1 MKKINNLNL
10 FRKISS
16 FYVLYIWKELFIY
29 KCNVCG
35 NEDERYIGYN
45 NGKPYCRRCISFYGE
60 LADDELYIRRY
71 KGNVELKYELSEEQK
86 SLSSQ
91 ILDNYKNHN
100 NTLIYAVCG
109 AGKTELVFKVI
120 EYALKHKESVGFA
133 IPRKDVVIELSERL
147 KNAFPTYKIVSVYGG
162 HHDELNG
169 DIVCLTT
176 HQLYRYNKYFNLLI
190 MDEIDAFPFK
200 DNFVLISLFNRSVK
214 GNHVIMSATP
224 SEELV
229 NKYKTMN
236 NHKFIALHTR
246 YHKKPIP
253 VPTIQIGF
261 GITLAYLV
269 LKYLIRFL
277 KENKPVFIFTPT
289 IEQCEILFK
298 MLKIFAKDGN
308 FVHSKRKE
316 RSQIIQDFKKGKYK
330 YLVTT
335 SVLERGVTF
344 KNLQVIVY
352 DAAHE
357 IYSKET
363 LIQISGR
370 VGRVIGA
377 TGGEI
382 IYVASKKSKAM
393 AESIKNIEESN
404 AHL

>member
-1 MKKINNLNL
+1 M
-10 FRKISS
+10 S
-16 FYVLYIWKELFIY
+16 
-29 KCNVCG
+29 G
-35 NEDERYIGYN
+35 
-45 NGKPYCRRCISFYGE
+45 
-60 LADDELYIRRY
+60 
-71 KGNVELKYELSEEQK
+71 
-86 SLSSQ
+86 Q

-120 EYALKHKESVGFA
+120 EYALKRKESVGFA

-147 KNAFPTYKIVSVYGG
+147 KNAFPKYKIVSVFGG

-176 HQLYRYNKYFNLLI
+176 HQLYRYNKYFDLLI

-200 DNFVLISLFNRSVK
+200 DNFVLISLFNRSVR
-214 GNHVIMSATP
+214 GNHVLMSATP

-269 LKYLIRFL
+269 LKNLIRFL

-316 RSQIIQDFKKGKYK
+316 RSQIIQEFKKGKYK

-393 AESIKNIEESN
+393 EESIKNIEESN
-404 AHL
+404 SYL

>member
-1 MKKINNLNL
+1 M
-10 FRKISS
+10 
-16 FYVLYIWKELFIY
+16 LYIWKEFFIY
-29 KCNVCG
+29 KCEVCG
-35 NEDERYIGYN
+35 NEDERYIGYK
-45 NGKPYCRRCISFYGE
+45 NGIPYCRRCISFFGE
-60 LADDELYIRRY
+60 LADDEVYIRQY

-86 SLSSQ
+86 TLSNK

-147 KNAFPTYKIVSVYGG
+147 KNAFPKYNVVSVYGG
-162 HHDELNG
+162 HHEELNG

-176 HQLYRYNKYFNLLI
+176 HQLYRYNKYFDLLI

-200 DNFVLISLFNRSVK
+200 DNFVLISLFNRSIK
-214 GNHVIMSATP
+214 GNHILMSATP
-224 SEELV
+224 SKELV
-229 NKYKTMN
+229 NKYKIMN

-269 LKYLIRFL
+269 LKNLVRFL

-316 RSQIIQDFKKGKYK
+316 RNQIIQDFKKGKYK

-363 LIQISGR
+363 LVQISGR